1 MADLTPNAGMAAAAQ
16 QGLDWRAEGLGGDGL
31 VEATITDARKMANRE
46 ALSESKVR
54 RMPAWFARHAVDLE
68 APQNDPDNEDYPGA
82 GRVAWQL
89 WGGDAGRSWADV
101 KVRQLDEE
109 TRALHEGADHIIC
122 EIDDTLLD
130 DGTEPIVKTIDFIN
144 ARPEPVCIV
153 SGRMEAER
161 ADTVAALDAAGVEYY
176 ELYLND
182 TDAGTIE
189 FKTLVAEALM
199 AEYNIVLAVD
209 SDEAARAAYNT
220 LGITTL
226 APDDIEAAGAADE
239 PEDEMNPFRHTAPV
253 KLEVRESAM
262 GAEYLT
268 VTGYAA
274 VFDQMSHDLGGFRE
288 IIQPGAF
295 ADVLGASPDVH
306 LVIGHNMDLPL
317 ARTRNG
323 TLELGEDIRGLKM
336 WARIDSRLSYA
347 KDLAVQ
353 LKSGLVD
360 QMSFAFT
367 IPEGGDTWTVDDAG
381 SVTRTVNRIDGLYD
395 VSVVAAG
402 AYPQTDVQA
411 VRALLRAAADKGLI
425 PNNLLDTSQPETVGG
440 DSVEQHAG
448 GVVESDTGDRQ
459 AIQNLQAAKAKAKA
473 AVHTHMKGL

>member
-1 MADLTPNAGMAAAAQ
+1 
-16 QGLDWRAEGLGGDGL
+16 
-31 VEATITDARKMANRE
+31 
-46 ALSESKVR
+46 
-54 RMPAWFARHAVDLE
+54 MP
-68 APQNDPDNEDYPGA
+68 
-82 GRVAWQL
+82 
-89 WGGDAGRSWADV
+89 
-101 KVRQLDEE
+101 
-109 TRALHEGADHIIC
+109 DHIIC
-122 EIDDTLLD
+122 DIDGTLLNGAD
-130 DGTEPIVKTIDFIN
+130 PIVKTIEFLD
-144 ARPEPVCIV
+144 ARPESVCIV
-153 SGRMEAER
+153 SGREERQRAE
-161 ADTVAALDAAGVEYY
+161 TVAALEAADVDYT

-182 TDAGTIE
+182 TDAGTVE
-189 FKTLVAEALM
+189 FKTRMAEELM
-199 AEYNIVLAVD
+199 AEYNVVLAID
-209 SDEAARAAYNT
+209 NDEAARAAYNT
-220 LGITTL
+220 LGIETL
-226 APDDIEAAGAADE
+226 APDDIPEAAGAADE
-239 PEDEMNPFRHTAPV
+239 PKEEMDTFRHVAPV

-262 GAEYLT
+262 GTEYLT

-288 IIQPGAF
+288 IIEPGAF
-295 ADVLGASPDVH
+295 ADVLGAQPDVH

-367 IPEGGDTWTVDDAG
+367 IPEGGDTWAVDDSGA
-381 SVTRTVNRIDGLYD
+381 VTRTVNRIDGLYD

-411 VRALLRAAADKGLI
+411 VRALLRDAADKGLI
-425 PNNLLDTSQPETVGG
+425 PSNLLDTSQPETVGG

-459 AIQNLQAAKAKAKA
+459 AIQNLQAAKAKTKA
-473 AVHTHMKGL
+473 AIHTHKKGL

>member
-31 VEATITDARKMANRE
+31 VEATISDARKMANRE

-68 APQNDPDNEDYPGA
+68 APQNDPDNKDYPGA

-109 TRALHEGADHIIC
+109 TRAHGQGGDHIIC
-122 EIDDTLLD
+122 DIDGTLLN
-130 DGTEPIVKTIDFIN
+130 GAEPIVATIDFLN

>member
-16 QGLDWRAEGLGGDGL
+16 QGLDWRAEGLGGEGL
-31 VEATITDARKMANRE
+31 VEATISDARKMANRE

-68 APQNDPDNEDYPGA
+68 APQNDPDNKDYPGA

-109 TRALHEGADHIIC
+109 TRAHGQGGDHIIA
-122 EIDDTLLD
+122 EIDGTLLN
-130 DGTEPIVKTIDFIN
+130 GAEPIVATIDFLN

-199 AEYNIVLAVD
+199 AEYNVVLAVD

>member
-1 MADLTPNAGMAAAAQ
+1 
-16 QGLDWRAEGLGGDGL
+16 
-31 VEATITDARKMANRE
+31 
-46 ALSESKVR
+46 
-54 RMPAWFARHAVDLE
+54 MP
-68 APQNDPDNEDYPGA
+68 
-82 GRVAWQL
+82 
-89 WGGDAGRSWADV
+89 
-101 KVRQLDEE
+101 
-109 TRALHEGADHIIC
+109 DHIIC
-122 EIDDTLLD
+122 DIDGTLLNGSD
-130 DGTEPIVKTIDFIN
+130 PISRVIAFLDE
-144 ARPEPVCIV
+144 RPEPLCIV
-153 SGRMEAER
+153 SGREER
-161 ADTVAALDAAGVEYY
+161 QRAATVAALDAADVDYK

-182 TDAGTIE
+182 TDAGAVE
-189 FKTLVAEALM
+189 FKTTVAEQLM
-199 AEYNIVLAVD
+199 SEYDVVLAID
-209 SDEAARAAYNT
+209 NDEACRAAYES

-226 APDDIEAAGAADE
+226 APDDIPEATEPADE
-239 PEDEMNPFRHTAPV
+239 PKEEMNTFRHTAPV

-262 GAEYLT
+262 GTEYLT

-288 IIQPGAF
+288 VIEPGAF
-295 ADVLGASPDVH
+295 SDVLGAQPDVH

-367 IPEGGDTWTVDDAG
+367 IPEGGDTWAVDDSGA
-381 SVTRTVNRIDGLYD
+381 VTRTVSRIDGLYD

-411 VRALLRAAADKGLI
+411 VRALLRDAADKGLI

-448 GVVESDTGDRQ
+448 GIVESDTGDRQ
-459 AIQNLQAAKAKAKA
+459 AIQNLQAAKAKTKA
-473 AVHTHMKGL
+473 AIHTHKKGL

>member
-31 VEATITDARKMANRE
+31 VEATISDARKMANRE

-68 APQNDPDNEDYPGA
+68 APQNDPDNKDYPGA

-109 TRALHEGADHIIC
+109 TRAHGQGGDHIIA
-122 EIDDTLLD
+122 EIDGTLLN
-130 DGTEPIVKTIDFIN
+130 GAEPIVATIDFLN

-199 AEYNIVLAVD
+199 AEYNVVLAVD

-473 AVHTHMKGL
+473 AVHSHMKGL

>member
-16 QGLDWRAEGLGGDGL
+16 QGLEWRAEGLGGDGL

-68 APQNDPDNEDYPGA
+68 APQNDPDNKDYPGA

-109 TRALHEGADHIIC
+109 QRNMHYGNDHIIA
-122 EIDDTLLD
+122 EIDGTLLN
-130 DGTEPIVKTIDFIN
+130 GAEPIVATIDFLN

-153 SGRMEAER
+153 SGRLEAER
-161 ADTVAALDAAGVEYY
+161 ADTVAALDAAGVDYV

-182 TDAGTIE
+182 TEAGTVE
-189 FKTLVAEALM
+189 FKTRMAEELM
-199 AEYNIVLAVD
+199 AEYDVVLAID
-209 SDEAARAAYNT
+209 NDEACRAAYQS
-220 LGITTL
+220 LGIETL
-226 APDDIEAAGAADE
+226 APDDIPEAAGAADE
-239 PEDEMNPFRHTAPV
+239 EKDAMNPFRHTAPV

-288 IIQPGAF
+288 VIQPGAF
-295 ADVLGASPDVH
+295 ADVLGANPDVH

-367 IPEGGDTWTVDDAG
+367 IPEGGDTWSVDDSGA
-381 SVTRTVNRIDGLYD
+381 VTRTVNRIDGLYD

-402 AYPQTDVQA
+402 AYPQTDVKA

-425 PNNLLDTSQPETVGG
+425 PNRLDTSQPETVGG

-448 GVVESDTGDRQ
+448 GTVEPDVGGRQ
-459 AIQNLQAAKAKAKA
+459 AIQNLQAAKAKTKA
-473 AVHTHMKGL
+473 ALHNHSKGL

>member
-1 MADLTPNAGMAAAAQ
+1 
-16 QGLDWRAEGLGGDGL
+16 
-31 VEATITDARKMANRE
+31 
-46 ALSESKVR
+46 
-54 RMPAWFARHAVDLE
+54 MP
-68 APQNDPDNEDYPGA
+68 
-82 GRVAWQL
+82 
-89 WGGDAGRSWADV
+89 
-101 KVRQLDEE
+101 
-109 TRALHEGADHIIC
+109 DHIIC
-122 EIDDTLLD
+122 GVDGTLLNGSD
-130 DGTEPIVKTIDFIN
+130 PIARVIAFLDE
-144 ARPEPVCIV
+144 RPEPVCIV
-153 SGRMEAER
+153 TGRKESER
-161 ADTVAALDAAGVEYY
+161 ADTVAALAAADVDYKD
-176 ELYLND
+176 LFMND

-189 FKTLVAEALM
+189 FKTLVAEELM
-199 AEYNIVLAVD
+199 SEYDIVLAID
-209 SDEAARAAYNT
+209 NDEAARAAYSS
-220 LGITTL
+220 LGIETL

-239 PEDEMNPFRHTAPV
+239 EEDEMNPFRHTAPV
-253 KLEVRESAM
+253 KLEVRESAK
-262 GAEYLT
+262 GSEYLT

-288 IIQPGAF
+288 VIQPGAF
-295 ADVLGASPDVH
+295 ADVLGAQPDVH

-367 IPEGGDTWTVDDAG
+367 IPEGGDTWSVDDSGA
-381 SVTRTVNRIDGLYD
+381 VTRTVNRIDGLYD

-402 AYPQTDVQA
+402 AYPQTDVMA

-425 PNNLLDTSQPETVGG
+425 PNNLLDTSQSETVGG

-448 GVVESDTGDRQ
+448 GTVESDTGGRQ
-459 AIQNLQAAKAKAKA
+459 AIQNLQAAKAKTKA
-473 AVHTHMKGL
+473 ALHNHSKGL

>member
-31 VEATITDARKMANRE
+31 VEATISDARKMANRE

-109 TRALHEGADHIIC
+109 TRAHGQGGDHIIA
-122 EIDDTLLD
+122 EIDGTLLN
-130 DGTEPIVKTIDFIN
+130 GAEPIVATIDFLN

-199 AEYNIVLAVD
+199 AEYNVVLAVD

-425 PNNLLDTSQPETVGG
+425 PNNLSDTSQPETVGG

>member
-109 TRALHEGADHIIC
+109 QRNMHYGNDHIIA

-130 DGTEPIVKTIDFIN
+130 GTAPIVKTIDFIN

-199 AEYNIVLAVD
+199 AEYNVVLAVD

-239 PEDEMNPFRHTAPV
+239 PEDAMNPFRHTAPV

>member
-31 VEATITDARKMANRE
+31 VEATISDARKMANRE

-68 APQNDPDNEDYPGA
+68 APQNDPDNKDYPGA

-109 TRALHEGADHIIC
+109 TRAHGQGGDHIIA
-122 EIDDTLLD
+122 EIDGTLLN
-130 DGTEPIVKTIDFIN
+130 GAEPIVATIDFLN

-199 AEYNIVLAVD
+199 AEYNVVLAVD

-448 GVVESDTGDRQ
+448 GTVESDTGGRQ
-459 AIQNLQAAKAKAKA
+459 AIQNLQAAKAKTKA
-473 AVHTHMKGL
+473 ALHNHSKGL

>member
-1 MADLTPNAGMAAAAQ
+1 
-16 QGLDWRAEGLGGDGL
+16 
-31 VEATITDARKMANRE
+31 
-46 ALSESKVR
+46 
-54 RMPAWFARHAVDLE
+54 MP
-68 APQNDPDNEDYPGA
+68 
-82 GRVAWQL
+82 
-89 WGGDAGRSWADV
+89 
-101 KVRQLDEE
+101 
-109 TRALHEGADHIIC
+109 DHIIC
-122 EIDDTLLD
+122 DIDGTLLVGSD
-130 DGTEPIVKTIDFIN
+130 PIVKTIEFLD

-199 AEYNIVLAVD
+199 AEYNVVLAVD

-239 PEDEMNPFRHTAPV
+239 PKDEMNPFRHTAPV

>member
-1 MADLTPNAGMAAAAQ
+1 
-16 QGLDWRAEGLGGDGL
+16 
-31 VEATITDARKMANRE
+31 
-46 ALSESKVR
+46 
-54 RMPAWFARHAVDLE
+54 MP
-68 APQNDPDNEDYPGA
+68 
-82 GRVAWQL
+82 
-89 WGGDAGRSWADV
+89 
-101 KVRQLDEE
+101 
-109 TRALHEGADHIIC
+109 DHIIC
-122 EIDDTLLD
+122 DIDGTLLNGSD
-130 DGTEPIVKTIDFIN
+130 PIVKTIEFLD

-161 ADTVAALDAAGVEYY
+161 ADTVAALDAADVDYV

-182 TDAGTIE
+182 TEAGTVE
-189 FKTLVAEALM
+189 FKTRMAEELM
-199 AEYNIVLAVD
+199 AEYDVVLAID
-209 SDEAARAAYNT
+209 NDEACRAAYQS
-220 LGITTL
+220 LGIETL
-226 APDDIEAAGAADE
+226 APDDIPDAAGAADE
-239 PEDEMNPFRHTAPV
+239 EEDAMNPFRHTAPV
-253 KLEVRESAM
+253 KLEVRESAK
-262 GAEYLT
+262 GSEYLT

-288 IIQPGAF
+288 VIQPGAF
-295 ADVLGASPDVH
+295 ADVLGAGPDVH

-367 IPEGGDTWTVDDAG
+367 IPEGGDTWSVDDAG

-425 PNNLLDTSQPETVGG
+425 PNNLSDTSQPETVGG

>member
-16 QGLDWRAEGLGGDGL
+16 QGLDWRAEGLGGEGL

-109 TRALHEGADHIIC
+109 TRAHGQGGDHIIA
-122 EIDDTLLD
+122 EIDGTLLN
-130 DGTEPIVKTIDFIN
+130 GAEPIVATIDFLN

-182 TDAGTIE
+182 TEAGTIE

-209 SDEAARAAYNT
+209 NDEAARAAYNT

>member
-16 QGLDWRAEGLGGDGL
+16 QGLDWRSEGLGGDGL

-46 ALSESKVR
+46 PLSESKVR

-68 APQNDPDNEDYPGA
+68 APQNDPDNENYPGA

-109 TRALHEGADHIIC
+109 QRNIHYGNDHIIA
-122 EIDDTLLD
+122 EIDDTLL
-130 DGTEPIVKTIDFIN
+130 DGTEPIVKTINFIN

-153 SGRMEAER
+153 SGRLEAER
-161 ADTVAALDAAGVEYY
+161 ADTVAALDAAGVEYF

-182 TDAGTIE
+182 TETGSLE

-209 SDEAARAAYNT
+209 NDEAARAAYNT
-220 LGITTL
+220 LGIETL
-226 APDDIEAAGAADE
+226 APDDIPDAAGAAE
-239 PEDEMNPFRHTAPV
+239 EEEDAMNPYRHTAPV

-323 TLELGEDIRGLKM
+323 TLELGEDIRGLRM

-367 IPEGGDTWTVDDAG
+367 IPEGGDTWSVDDAG
-381 SVTRTVNRIDGLYD
+381 SVTRTVHRIDGLYD

-448 GVVESDTGDRQ
+448 GTVEPDVGGRQ
-459 AIQNLQAAKAKAKA
+459 AIQNLQAAKAKTKA
-473 AVHTHMKGL
+473 ALHNHSKGL

>member
-31 VEATITDARKMANRE
+31 VEATISDARKMANRE

-68 APQNDPDNEDYPGA
+68 APQNDPDNKDYPGA

-109 TRALHEGADHIIC
+109 TRAHGQGGDHIIA
-122 EIDDTLLD
+122 EIDGTLLN
-130 DGTEPIVKTIDFIN
+130 GAEPIVATIDFLN

-161 ADTVAALDAAGVEYY
+161 VDTVAALDAAGVEYY

-199 AEYNIVLAVD
+199 AEYNVVLAVD

-347 KDLAVQ
+347 RDLAVQ

-459 AIQNLQAAKAKAKA
+459 AIQNLQAAKAKTKA
-473 AVHTHMKGL
+473 ALHNHSKGL

>member
-1 MADLTPNAGMAAAAQ
+1 
-16 QGLDWRAEGLGGDGL
+16 
-31 VEATITDARKMANRE
+31 
-46 ALSESKVR
+46 
-54 RMPAWFARHAVDLE
+54 MP
-68 APQNDPDNEDYPGA
+68 
-82 GRVAWQL
+82 
-89 WGGDAGRSWADV
+89 
-101 KVRQLDEE
+101 
-109 TRALHEGADHIIC
+109 DHIIA
-122 EIDDTLLD
+122 EIDGTLLN
-130 DGTEPIVKTIDFIN
+130 GTEPIVATIEFLN

-153 SGRMEAER
+153 SGRKEAER
-161 ADTVAALDAAGVEYY
+161 ADTVAALDAAGVEYF

-182 TDAGTIE
+182 TEAGTIE

-209 SDEAARAAYNT
+209 NDEAARAAYNT
-220 LGITTL
+220 LGIETL
-226 APDDIEAAGAADE
+226 APDDIPEAAGAADE
-239 PEDEMNPFRHTAPV
+239 EEDAMNPFRHTAPV

-295 ADVLGASPDVH
+295 ADVLGANPDVH

-402 AYPQTDVQA
+402 AYPQTDVKA

-448 GVVESDTGDRQ
+448 GTVESDTGGRQ
-459 AIQNLQAAKAKAKA
+459 AIQNLQAAKAKTKA
-473 AVHTHMKGL
+473 ALHNHSKGL

>member
-31 VEATITDARKMANRE
+31 VEATISDARKMANRE

-68 APQNDPDNEDYPGA
+68 APQNDPDNKDYPGA

-109 TRALHEGADHIIC
+109 TRAHGQGGDHIIA
-122 EIDDTLLD
+122 EIDGTLLN
-130 DGTEPIVKTIDFIN
+130 GAEPIVATIDFLN

>member
-31 VEATITDARKMANRE
+31 VEATIVDARKMANRE

-68 APQNDPDNEDYPGA
+68 APQNDPDNKDYPGA

-109 TRALHEGADHIIC
+109 TRALHEGGDHIIC

-199 AEYNIVLAVD
+199 AEYNVVLAVD

>member
-16 QGLDWRAEGLGGDGL
+16 QGLEWRAEGLGGDGL
-31 VEATITDARKMANRE
+31 VEATISDARKMANRE

-68 APQNDPDNEDYPGA
+68 APQNDPDNKDYPGA

-109 TRALHEGADHIIC
+109 TRAHGQGGDHIIA
-122 EIDDTLLD
+122 EIDGTLLN
-130 DGTEPIVKTIDFIN
+130 GAEPIVATIDFLN

-199 AEYNIVLAVD
+199 AEYNVVLAVD

>member
-16 QGLDWRAEGLGGDGL
+16 QGLDWRAEGLGGEGL
-31 VEATITDARKMANRE
+31 VEATISDARKMANRE

-68 APQNDPDNEDYPGA
+68 APQNDPDNKDYPGA

-89 WGGDAGRSWADV
+89 WGGDAGRRWADV

-109 TRALHEGADHIIC
+109 TRAHGQGGDHISA
-122 EIDDTLLD
+122 EIDGTLLN
-130 DGTEPIVKTIDFIN
+130 GAEPIVATIDFLN

>member
-16 QGLDWRAEGLGGDGL
+16 QGLEWRAEGLGGDGL

-68 APQNDPDNEDYPGA
+68 APQNDPDNENYPGA

-109 TRALHEGADHIIC
+109 TRNLHYGLDHIIA
-122 EIDDTLLD
+122 EVDGTLLD
-130 DGTEPIVKTIDFIN
+130 GTAPIVKTIDFIN
-144 ARPEPVCIV
+144 GRPEPVCIV
-153 SGRMEAER
+153 SGRKEAER

-182 TDAGTIE
+182 TEAGTIE
-189 FKTLVAEALM
+189 FKTMVAEELM
-199 AEYNIVLAVD
+199 TEYNVVLAVD
-209 SDEAARAAYNT
+209 NDEAARAAYNT
-220 LGITTL
+220 LGIATL
-226 APDDIEAAGAADE
+226 APDDIPEAAGAADQE
-239 PEDEMNPFRHTAPV
+239 EDAMNPFRHTAPV

-288 IIQPGAF
+288 VIQPGAF
-295 ADVLGASPDVH
+295 ADVLGANPDVH

-367 IPEGGDTWTVDDAG
+367 IPEGGDTWSVDESGA
-381 SVTRTVNRIDGLYD
+381 VTRTVNRIDGLYD

-402 AYPQTDVQA
+402 AYPQTDVKA
-411 VRALLRAAADKGLI
+411 VRALLRAAADRGLI
-425 PNNLLDTSQPETVGG
+425 PNLLDTSQPETVGG

-448 GVVESDTGDRQ
+448 GTVESDTGGRQ
-459 AIQNLQAAKAKAKA
+459 AIQNLQAAKAKTKA
-473 AVHTHMKGL
+473 ALHNHSKGL

>member
-1 MADLTPNAGMAAAAQ
+1 MPELIICDVDGTLLSGSDAIVKNVDYVN
-16 QGLDWRAEGLGGDGL
+16 GLD
-31 VEATITDARKMANRE
+31 VP
-46 ALSESKVR
+46 V
-54 RMPAWFARHAVDLE
+54 V
-68 APQNDPDNEDYPGA
+68 
-82 GRVAWQL
+82 
-89 WGGDAGRSWADV
+89 
-101 KVRQLDEE
+101 
-109 TRALHEGADHIIC
+109 
-122 EIDDTLLD
+122 
-130 DGTEPIVKTIDFIN
+130 IVT
-144 ARPEPVCIV
+144 
-153 SGRMEAER
+153 GRMEDER
-161 ADTVAALDAAGVEYY
+161 ADTAAALDAAGVNYTD
-176 ELYLND
+176 LVMND
-182 TDAGTIE
+182 TDMATVE
-189 FKTLVAEALM
+189 YKTGVAEQLLTD
-199 AEYNIVLAVD
+199 YDVKLAVD
-209 SDEAARAAYNT
+209 NDEACRAAYSK
-220 LGITTL
+220 LGIDVLDPKTIEAPRAMIAEPSLELNERQSDLVEAYLEASNEYGVFDAGSGADGAHYIAAADNVFAADGL
-226 APDDIEAAGAADE
+226 ACEHCVFYQPEGRCQIVQGPDAGQVEPGGVCKLWIIPTAAGAAE
-239 PEDEMNPFRHTAPV
+239 PKDEMNTFRHTAPV

-262 GAEYLT
+262 GTEYLT

-367 IPEGGDTWTVDDAG
+367 IPEGGDTWTVDDSGA
-381 SVTRTVNRIDGLYD
+381 VTRTVNRIDGLYD

-411 VRALLRAAADKGLI
+411 VRALLRDAADKGLI
-425 PNNLLDTSQPETVGG
+425 PSNLLDTSQPETVGG

-448 GVVESDTGDRQ
+448 GTVEPDVGGRQ
-459 AIQNLQAAKAKAKA
+459 AIQNLQAAKAKTKA
-473 AVHTHMKGL
+473 ALHNHSKGL

>member
-31 VEATITDARKMANRE
+31 VEATISDARKMANRE

-68 APQNDPDNEDYPGA
+68 APQNDPDNKDYPGA

-109 TRALHEGADHIIC
+109 TRAHGQGGDHIIA
-122 EIDDTLLD
+122 EIDGTLLN
-130 DGTEPIVKTIDFIN
+130 GAEPIVATIDFLN

-199 AEYNIVLAVD
+199 AEYNVVLAVD

-367 IPEGGDTWTVDDAG
+367 IPEGGDTWSVDDSGA
-381 SVTRTVNRIDGLYD
+381 VTRTVNRIDGLYD

-448 GVVESDTGDRQ
+448 GTVEPDVGGRQ
-459 AIQNLQAAKAKAKA
+459 AIQNLQAAKAKTKA
-473 AVHTHMKGL
+473 ALHNHSKGL

>member
-1 MADLTPNAGMAAAAQ
+1 
-16 QGLDWRAEGLGGDGL
+16 
-31 VEATITDARKMANRE
+31 
-46 ALSESKVR
+46 
-54 RMPAWFARHAVDLE
+54 MP
-68 APQNDPDNEDYPGA
+68 
-82 GRVAWQL
+82 
-89 WGGDAGRSWADV
+89 
-101 KVRQLDEE
+101 
-109 TRALHEGADHIIC
+109 DHIIA
-122 EIDDTLLD
+122 EIDGTLLN
-130 DGTEPIVKTIDFIN
+130 GAEPIVATIDFLN

-153 SGRMEAER
+153 SGRTEAER

-189 FKTLVAEALM
+189 FKTLVAKALM
-199 AEYNIVLAVD
+199 AEYNVVLAVD

-381 SVTRTVNRIDGLYD
+381 SVTRTVNKIDGLYD

-473 AVHTHMKGL
+473 AVHSHMKGL

>member
-68 APQNDPDNEDYPGA
+68 APQNDPDNKDYPGA

-130 DGTEPIVKTIDFIN
+130 DGTEPIVKTIDFLN

-199 AEYNIVLAVD
+199 AEYNVVLAVD

-459 AIQNLQAAKAKAKA
+459 AIQNLQAAKAKTKA
-473 AVHTHMKGL
+473 ALHNHSKGL

>member
-31 VEATITDARKMANRE
+31 VEATISDARKMANRE

-68 APQNDPDNEDYPGA
+68 APQNDPDNKDYPGA

-109 TRALHEGADHIIC
+109 TRAHGQGGDHIIA

-130 DGTEPIVKTIDFIN
+130 GTAPIVKTIDFIN

-199 AEYNIVLAVD
+199 AEYNVVLAVD

-425 PNNLLDTSQPETVGG
+425 PNNLSDTSQPETVGG

>member
-31 VEATITDARKMANRE
+31 VEATIVDARKMANRE

-68 APQNDPDNEDYPGA
+68 APQNNDPDNKDYPGA

-89 WGGDAGRSWADV
+89 WGGDAGRSWAEV

-109 TRALHEGADHIIC
+109 TRNLHYGLDHIIA
-122 EIDDTLLD
+122 EIDGTLLN
-130 DGTEPIVKTIDFIN
+130 GTEPIVATIEFLN

-153 SGRMEAER
+153 SGRTEDER

-182 TDAGTIE
+182 TEAGTIE
-189 FKTLVAEALM
+189 FKTMVAEALM

-253 KLEVRESAM
+253 KLEVRESAK
-262 GAEYLT
+262 GSEYLT

-288 IIQPGAF
+288 VIQPGAF
-295 ADVLGASPDVH
+295 ADVLGAQPDVH

-367 IPEGGDTWTVDDAG
+367 IPEGGDTWSVDDSGA
-381 SVTRTVNRIDGLYD
+381 VTRTVNRIDGLYD

-402 AYPQTDVQA
+402 AYPQTDVKA

-440 DSVEQHAG
+440 DSVERDAG
-448 GVVESDTGDRQ
+448 GTVEPDVGGRQ
-459 AIQNLQAAKAKAKA
+459 AIQNLQAAKAKTKA
-473 AVHTHMKGL
+473 ALHNHSKGL

>member
-1 MADLTPNAGMAAAAQ
+1 MAAAAQ
-16 QGLDWRAEGLGGDGL
+16 QGLDWRTEGLGGEGL

-46 ALSESKVR
+46 SLSESKVR

-68 APQNDPDNEDYPGA
+68 APQNDPDNKDYPGA

-109 TRALHEGADHIIC
+109 TRALGEGVDHIIC
-122 EIDDTLLD
+122 DIDGTLLNGSD
-130 DGTEPIVKTIDFIN
+130 PIANTIDFLN

-153 SGRMEAER
+153 SGRKESER
-161 ADTVAALDAAGVEYY
+161 LDTMTALNAADVDYY
-176 ELYLND
+176 ELRLND

-189 FKTLVAEALM
+189 FKTSVAEELL
-199 AEYNIVLAVD
+199 AEYNIVLAID
-209 SDEAARAAYNT
+209 NDEAARAAYQS
-220 LGITTL
+220 LGIETL
-226 APDDIEAAGAADE
+226 APADIPEAAGAVE
-239 PEDEMNPFRHTAPV
+239 QPKDEMNTFRHTAPV

-323 TLELGEDIRGLKM
+323 TLELSEDIRGLKM

-367 IPEGGDTWTVDDAG
+367 IPEGGDTWTVDDSGA
-381 SVTRTVNRIDGLYD
+381 VTRTVNRIDGLYD

-411 VRALLRAAADKGLI
+411 VRALLRDAANKGLI
-425 PNNLLDTSQPETVGG
+425 PSNLLDTSQPETVGG

-448 GVVESDTGDRQ
+448 GTVESDTGGRQ
-459 AIQNLQAAKAKAKA
+459 AIQNLQAAKAKTKA
-473 AVHTHMKGL
+473 ALHNHSKGL

>member
-109 TRALHEGADHIIC
+109 QRNMHYGNDHIIA

-130 DGTEPIVKTIDFIN
+130 GTAPIVKTIDFIN

-199 AEYNIVLAVD
+199 AEYNVVLAVD

>member
-1 MADLTPNAGMAAAAQ
+1 MADLTANAGMAAAAQ

-31 VEATITDARKMANRE
+31 VEATISDARKMANRE

-68 APQNDPDNEDYPGA
+68 APQNDPDNKDYPGA

-109 TRALHEGADHIIC
+109 TRAHGQGGDHIIA
-122 EIDDTLLD
+122 EIDGTLLN
-130 DGTEPIVKTIDFIN
+130 GAEPIVATIDFLN

-199 AEYNIVLAVD
+199 AEYNVVLAVD

-274 VFDQMSHDLGGFRE
+274 VFDQMSLDLGGFRE
-288 IIQPGAF
+288 IIEPGAF

-448 GVVESDTGDRQ
+448 GTVEPDVGGRQ
-459 AIQNLQAAKAKAKA
+459 AIQNLQAAKAKTKA
-473 AVHTHMKGL
+473 ALHNHSKGL

>member
-1 MADLTPNAGMAAAAQ
+1 MADLTANAGMAAAAQ
-16 QGLDWRAEGLGGDGL
+16 QGLDWRNDGLGGDGL
-31 VEATITDARKMANRE
+31 VEATISDASKMANRE

-68 APQNDPDNEDYPGA
+68 APQNDPDNKDYPGA

-109 TRALHEGADHIIC
+109 TRAHGGGGDHIIC
-122 EIDDTLLD
+122 DIDGTLLNN
-130 DGTEPIVKTIDFIN
+130 GVEPIVNVIDYVN

-153 SGRMEAER
+153 SGRTEDQR

-182 TDAGTIE
+182 TDAGIIE

-209 SDEAARAAYNT
+209 NDEAARAAYNT

-226 APDDIEAAGAADE
+226 APDDIEAAGAADQ
-239 PEDEMNPFRHTAPV
+239 PEENMNTFRHTAPV

-288 IIQPGAF
+288 VIEPGAF
-295 ADVLGASPDVH
+295 AGVLNEQPDVH

-347 KDLAVQ
+347 RDLAVQ

-381 SVTRTVNRIDGLYD
+381 SVTRTVHRIDGLYD

-411 VRALLRAAADKGLI
+411 VRALLRDAAAKGLI
-425 PNNLLDTSQPETVGG
+425 PNNFLDTSQPETAGG

-448 GVVESDTGDRQ
+448 GVVEPDVGDRQ

-473 AVHTHMKGL
+473 AVHSHMKGL

>member
-16 QGLDWRAEGLGGDGL
+16 QGLEWRAEGLGGDGL

-68 APQNDPDNEDYPGA
+68 APQNDPDNENYPGA

-109 TRALHEGADHIIC
+109 TRNLHYGLDHIIA
-122 EIDDTLLD
+122 EVDGTLLD
-130 DGTEPIVKTIDFIN
+130 GTAPIVKTIDFIN
-144 ARPEPVCIV
+144 GRPEPVCIV
-153 SGRMEAER
+153 SGRKEAER

-182 TDAGTIE
+182 TEAGTIE
-189 FKTLVAEALM
+189 FKTMVAEELM
-199 AEYNIVLAVD
+199 TEYNVVLAVD
-209 SDEAARAAYNT
+209 NDEAARAAYNT
-220 LGITTL
+220 LGIATL
-226 APDDIEAAGAADE
+226 APDDIPEAAGAADQE
-239 PEDEMNPFRHTAPV
+239 EDAMNPFRHTAPV

-288 IIQPGAF
+288 VIQPGAF
-295 ADVLGASPDVH
+295 ADVLGANPDVH

-367 IPEGGDTWTVDDAG
+367 IPEGGDTWSVDESGA
-381 SVTRTVNRIDGLYD
+381 VTRTVNRIDGL
-395 VSVVAAG
+395 
-402 AYPQTDVQA
+402 
-411 VRALLRAAADKGLI
+411 
-425 PNNLLDTSQPETVGG
+425 
-440 DSVEQHAG
+440 
-448 GVVESDTGDRQ
+448 
-459 AIQNLQAAKAKAKA
+459 
-473 AVHTHMKGL
+473 

>member
-16 QGLDWRAEGLGGDGL
+16 QGLDWRAEGLGGEGL
-31 VEATITDARKMANRE
+31 VEATISDARKMANRE

-68 APQNDPDNEDYPGA
+68 APQNDPDNKDYPGA

-109 TRALHEGADHIIC
+109 TRALHEGGDHIIC
-122 EIDDTLLD
+122 DIDGTLLNFS
-130 DGTEPIVKTIDFIN
+130 EPIVKTIDFIN

-199 AEYNIVLAVD
+199 AEYNVVLAVD

-459 AIQNLQAAKAKAKA
+459 AIQNLQAAKAKTKA
-473 AVHTHMKGL
+473 ALHNHSKGL

>member
-68 APQNDPDNEDYPGA
+68 APQNDPDNKDYPGA

-109 TRALHEGADHIIC
+109 TRAHGQGGDHIIA
-122 EIDDTLLD
+122 EIDGTLLN
-130 DGTEPIVKTIDFIN
+130 GAEPIVATIDFLN

-199 AEYNIVLAVD
+199 AEYNVVLAVD

>member
-68 APQNDPDNEDYPGA
+68 APQNDPDNKDYPGA

-109 TRALHEGADHIIC
+109 TRAHGQGGDHIIA
-122 EIDDTLLD
+122 EIDGTLLN
-130 DGTEPIVKTIDFIN
+130 GAEPIVATIDFLN